1 MSGSGP
7 DLQSFLESLGT
18 LGVLLS
24 SALEQVQDA
33 RDEFVLNA
41 NGKQFGEFER
51 SVTEV
56 RFCSEQLER
65 QFNRIEYLLA
75 KRLPNSSE
83 FTVPDCCT
91 KHARCFPHNHTPK
104 S

>member
-1 MSGSGP
+1 MSASAPG
-7 DLQSFLESLGT
+7 LQSFLDGLGT

-24 SALEQVQDA
+24 LALEQVQDG
-33 RDEFVLNA
+33 RDEFVSNA

-51 SVTEV
+51 SVSEV

-65 QFNRIEYLLA
+65 EFNRIEYLLA
-75 KRLPNSSE
+75 KGLANSSA

-91 KHARCFPHNHTPK
+91 KHAQCFPHPQVPK
-104 S
+104 G